1 MPSIRAFAFLLL
13 SIVAA
18 PLLAQ
23 QTARPIEQQMTPEQ
37 FRAAGLDKLDATEL
51 ANLNAWLN
59 RTLDVATSKAVV
71 QAKKAVVEE
80 SRGFF
85 HFGSEEPIVAR
96 IKGEFRGFAEGRSY
110 TLENGQV
117 WKQVDDASLAAVRLA
132 SPQVTIKPAKL
143 GNVWFLRVDGY
154 NTRAKVQRVK

>member
-1 MPSIRAFAFLLL
+1 MPSIRALAFVLL
-13 SIVAA
+13 SAIAA

-23 QTARPIEQQMTPEQ
+23 QPARPIEQQMTPEQ

-59 RTLDVATSKAVV
+59 RTLDTETSKAAA

-85 HFGSEEPIVAR
+85 HFGSDEPIRSR
-96 IKGEFRGFAEGRSY
+96 IPGQFRGFASGRNY

-117 WKQVDDASLAAVRLA
+117 WKQIDDASLAGVRLTD
-132 SPQVTIKPAKL
+132 PQVVVQPSL
-143 GNVWFLRVDGY
+143 VGNAWYLQVEGY